1 MKPRKSTSSFL
12 PSNEINIQLED
23 NSSDLTTESDDY
35 SLGKETHENT
45 NTPMINQKN
54 LMSIIIWTLRSCSFL
69 LLITLIL
76 FLNSETTLFKFHPI
90 LMTISFL
97 ILLSEGLFQVK
108 EMRHDLENRK
118 YYQMLHILL
127 QSSACMLSFV
137 SFFISIRQKN
147 FELKN
152 HFNSWHSWIGLMTL
166 TIQFFVSLIGFIKYF
181 SLFKNFYQTFK
192 LRVSHN
198 ILGLLCYFSGL
209 ISIIFGLRSK
219 FIMESFQN
227 DFLVIAMAVYVFI
240 FSILILNYLLKFEII
255 SFSFKEQSLL
265 SQGVIRGELLND
277 YDVEIL
283 IEDQNENRDRGFLK
297 FLFQKLTS

>member
-35 SLGKETHENT
+35 SLGKETREN
-45 NTPMINQKN
+45 NSTPIINQKN
-54 LMSIIIWTLRSCSFL
+54 VMTILIWTLRSCSFL
-69 LLITLIL
+69 LLLTLIF
-76 FLNSETTLFKFHPI
+76 FLNSEITLFKLHPI

-118 YYQMLHILL
+118 YYQILHILL
-127 QSSACMLSFV
+127 QSSACLLSFA

-147 FELKN
+147 FELKK
-152 HFNSWHSWIGLMTL
+152 HFTTWHSWIGMMTL
-166 TIQFFVSLIGFIKYF
+166 MIQFFVSLIGYVKYF

-198 ILGLLCYFSGL
+198 ILGLICYFLGL
-209 ISIIFGLRSK
+209 TCIIFGLRST
-219 FIMESFQN
+219 FILNSFQN
-227 DFLVIAMAVYVFI
+227 DFVVISMAVYVFI
-240 FSILILNYLLKFEII
+240 FAILILNFLLKFEII
-255 SFSFKEQSLL
+255 SFSFREQSLL

-297 FLFQKLTS
+297 FLFQKLIS